1 MTGGTAR
8 KSELGTT
15 LRRLRRERGVTGTQ
29 LASSVGVTQGTISKI
44 ERGLLVPDLDFLSKF
59 AHTLRLT
66 QGETAPLLRLAGV
79 VPGGATPQSVLQY
92 LPVDF
97 VQADW
102 VERRQETVAASEAKA
117 SRISIFNPLLVP
129 GLVQTEHYARHVIEA
144 AGERSSHRIERAVRA
159 RMRRQRVLHDR
170 QKAVSVVVTES
181 ALLARIAPA
190 DVLAD
195 QVRHLRHLAASN
207 QVRLGLV
214 SQSAPLAVVPPP
226 AFYLLDRRVHIEL
239 PHGDLWLLPR
249 SQSCEVYE
257 RLFRQ
262 LFASAVTG
270 NYLLTRLGQL
280 ANRLSKQ

>member
-1 MTGGTAR
+1 MKGGMTRG
-8 KSELGTT
+8 SELGTT
-15 LRRLRRERGVTGTQ
+15 LRRLRRERGITGTQ

-79 VPGGATPQSVLQY
+79 IPGGATPQSVLQY

-102 VERRQETVAASEAKA
+102 VERRQETIAAAEAKA

-129 GLVQTEHYARHVIEA
+129 GLVQTEHYARHVIQA
-144 AGERSSHRIERAVRA
+144 AGEDSPLRIERAVRA
-159 RMRRQRVLHDR
+159 RMRRQRVLHDSH
-170 QKAVSVVVTES
+170 KDVSIIVTES
-181 ALLARIAPA
+181 ALLSRIAPA
-190 DVLAD
+190 DVQTE
-195 QVRHLRHLAASN
+195 QVKHLRHLASSGE
-207 QVRLGLV
+207 VRLGII
-214 SQSAPLAVVPPP
+214 SQSAPLALVLPP

-239 PHGDLWLLPR
+239 PHGDLWLLAR

-262 LFASAVTG
+262 LSAHSITG
-270 NYLLTRLGQL
+270 EAVLKKLGQL
-280 ANRLSKQ
+280 VKAISR